1 MNKQIKDGF
10 IILFLIIILVIIIIT
25 IFSKF
30 MHNNNDMKSYQVL
43 MPIKDT
49 SSEDMNYCLGGCIR
63 GACKLPSNNPK
74 SCKYDFQCEYC
85 QDEDT
90 NMFYVDF
97 DQEREILPIYEE
109 QKKLNYSQDQLL
121 NRQIEENNEYIKKLN
136 KQIRIDNDNYLL
148 YNS

>member
-136 KQIRIDNDNYLL
+136 KQIRIDNNNYLS
-148 YNS
+148 YSS